1 MMNTIHLWPENRTT
15 AEGQVILGATLEL
28 PNRDRT
34 RLWYQ
39 IPEEFAARLTQSCDP
54 FVVATVMLAMRYA
67 DELLIHGEVSPSLL
81 RNLEEFQAIWS
92 SWRKSYYQVLIQAEL
107 EREPEHRP
115 LENRAITAFSG
126 GVDSC
131 FTAWCHRTGRCGRR
145 QQPLQAGLMV
155 HGFDILLKEK
165 IAFVG
170 AATRSRMMLSS
181 LGMEF
186 IPIATN
192 FREVIP
198 LDWEDVFGTAVA
210 SALMLF
216 QGYFTTGLIPA
227 SHPYKAIEFLYGSNP
242 VSDRL
247 LSSATF
253 EIVHDGA
260 GSDRAAKI
268 REISQWPEALQY
280 LRVCWEGAE
289 QDRNCG
295 RCEKC
300 IRNILNFR
308 VVGIENPP
316 CFDRQVSNAEIF
328 ALDVRGGALSALK
341 NLYHSAQE
349 AHITASWM
357 AALEACIQ
365 RNQRQEKIRN
375 VFPPFFRRYI

>member
-1 MMNTIHLWPENRTT
+1 MNTLHLWPEERISE
-15 AEGQVILGATLEL
+15 AGQVTLGVTLEFS
-28 PNRDRT
+28 RGDRT

-39 IPEEFAARLTQSCDP
+39 VPEEFAPRLTQCCDP
-54 FVVATVMLAMRYA
+54 FVVATVMLAMQRA
-67 DELLIHGEVSPSLL
+67 DSLSVHGEVSPSLL

-92 SWRKSYYQVLIQAEL
+92 SWRTAYRNVPITVEA
-107 EREPEHRP
+107 EREPEVST
-115 LENRAITAFSG
+115 EKRAITAFSG

-131 FTAWCHRTGRCGRR
+131 FTTWRHRTGCCGKR

-155 HGFDILLKEK
+155 HGFDILLREK

-170 AATRSRMMLSS
+170 AATRSSKMLSS
-181 LGMEF
+181 LDMEF

-198 LDWEDVFGTAVA
+198 VDWEDVFGSAVA
-210 SALMLF
+210 SMLMLF
-216 QGYFTTGLIPA
+216 QSYYTTGLIPA
-227 SHPYKAIEFLYGSNP
+227 SHPYKALEFLYGSNP
-242 VSDRL
+242 VSDRF
-247 LSSATF
+247 LSSDGF

-268 REISQWPEALQY
+268 RDISQWPEALQH

-308 VVGIENPP
+308 VIGIDNPS
-316 CFDRQVSNAEIF
+316 CFDRQVSDAEIR
-328 ALDVRGGALSALK
+328 ALNVRGGALSALK

-349 AHITASWM
+349 ANIEAPWVTAL
-357 AALEACIQ
+357 AVCIQ
-365 RNQRQEKIRN
+365 RNQRRASFRN
-375 VFPPFFRRYI
+375 AFPSIFRRYI